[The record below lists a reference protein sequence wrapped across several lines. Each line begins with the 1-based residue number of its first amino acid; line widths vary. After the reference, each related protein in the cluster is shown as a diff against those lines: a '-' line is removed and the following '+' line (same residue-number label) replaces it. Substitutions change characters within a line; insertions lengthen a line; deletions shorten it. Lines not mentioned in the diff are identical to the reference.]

1 MPQSPPLILIVLWS
15 CWVIQAVLSVVKVRK
30 FARLYDHPDS
40 DPADAYRPLAAVI
53 VPFKGMDP
61 HLADGVK
68 ALCAQDYP
76 DYHLLLVVDSKDD
89 PAYAVLSRELENDP
103 DQGATILVAGPAGP
117 HEGQKIHN
125 QLFAIDHLLAQQ
137 SAGQEPPVQVW
148 VFADSDAVPGPDW
161 LGRLVNPLA
170 HEDLIGV
177 TTGYRWLI
185 PTPAKRT
192 TVWTHLASV
201 MNSSVACLMGR
212 DKDTH
217 AWGGSMAVKASTA
230 RKGHLRDRLVGALC
244 DDYQFS
250 RMSRDLGLRIH
261 LVPRCLVATP
271 VDFSLASLI
280 NFAHRQYLLT
290 RVYAPKLFIT
300 GLVFTSLYVAGWVS
314 AWAWLGACLWRDPT
328 NPHGAWPA
336 LAIVTVFVAGQVRTA
351 FRRCAVRRALGQ
363 DVLEQLHTTLCWDRW
378 ATPVWMTLHWLLIV
392 RSAFGRTM
400 RWRGIRYRLF
410 APQRVERLD
419 Q

>member
-1 MPQSPPLILIVLWS
+1 MTTPDNDPYHRRYHP
-15 CWVIQAVLSVVKVRK
+15 VRQ
-30 FARLYDHPDS
+30 RS
-40 DPADAYRPLAAVI
+40 I

-68 ALCAQDYP
+68 ALCSTRLP
-76 DYHLLLVVDSKDD
+76 RLP
-89 PAYAVLSRELENDP
+89 PAAGRRFKRRPRLCRASRVNLKTTPTKPPRSSSQALPNETK
-103 DQGATILVAGPAGP
+103 ARRV
-117 HEGQKIHN
+117 HN
-125 QLFAIDHLLAQQ
+125 QLFAIDHLLTQE
-137 SAGQEPPVQVW
+137 SAGQSSAEVW
-148 VFADSDAVPGPDW
+148 VFADSDAVPGADW
-161 LGRLVNPLA
+161 LARLVHPLA
-170 HEDLIGV
+170 HENLIGV

-185 PTPAKRT
+185 PTPAGHT

-217 AWGGSMAVKASTA
+217 AWGGSMALKASTA
-230 RKGHLRDRLVGALC
+230 HKGGLRDRLVGALC

-250 RMSRDLGLRIH
+250 RLSRDLGLNIH

-271 VDFSLASLI
+271 VNFNLASLV

-300 GLVFTSLYVAGWVS
+300 GLLFTSLYVAGLVS
-314 AWAWLGACLWRDPT
+314 AWAWLLASLWRDPT
-328 NPHGAWPA
+328 NPHFAWA
-336 LAIVTVFVAGQVRTA
+336 AITIVTVFGANQVRA
-351 FRRCAVRRALGQ
+351 ALRRRAVCLALGQ
-363 DVLEQLHTTLCWDRW
+363 NVLAQLKTTLCWDRW

-400 RWRGIRYRLF
+400 NWRSIRYRLF

-419 Q
+419 R

>member
-1 MPQSPPLILIVLWS
+1 MTESPPLILLALWS
-15 CWVIQAVLSVVKVRK
+15 FWLVQAVLSVLKVRK
-30 FARLYDHPDS
+30 FARLYIWPDD
-40 DPADAYRPLAAVI
+40 DPADAYRPSAAVI

-89 PAYAVLSRELENDP
+89 PAHAVLSRELENYP
-103 DQGATILVAGPAGP
+103 DQGATILVAGPAGR

-125 QLFAIDHLLAQQ
+125 QLFAIDHLLSQQ
-137 SAGQEPPVQVW
+137 SAGPPPAEVW

-170 HEDLIGV
+170 HENLIGV

-185 PTPAKRT
+185 PTPAGRT
-192 TVWTHLASV
+192 TVWTHLGSV
-201 MNSSVACLMGR
+201 MNSSIACLMGR

-217 AWGGSMAVKASTA
+217 AWGGSMAVRASTA
-230 RKGHLRDRLVGALC
+230 LKGDLRDRLVGALC

-271 VDFSLASLI
+271 IDFSLSSLI

-290 RVYAPKLFIT
+290 RVYAPKLFMT
-300 GLVFTSLYVAGWVS
+300 GLLFTSLYVAGWVS
-314 AWAWLGACLWRDPT
+314 AWAWLLTCLWRNPT

-336 LAIVTVFVAGQVRTA
+336 LAIIGNLVAEQVRA
-351 FRRCAVRRALGQ
+351 SFRRRAVRLAFGQ
-363 DVLEQLHTTLCWDRW
+363 SVLEQLHTTLRWDRW

-392 RSAFGRTM
+392 RSGFGRTM
-400 RWRGIRYRLF
+400 RWRGLRYRLF
-410 APQRVERLD
+410 APQHVERLD
-419 Q
+419 R